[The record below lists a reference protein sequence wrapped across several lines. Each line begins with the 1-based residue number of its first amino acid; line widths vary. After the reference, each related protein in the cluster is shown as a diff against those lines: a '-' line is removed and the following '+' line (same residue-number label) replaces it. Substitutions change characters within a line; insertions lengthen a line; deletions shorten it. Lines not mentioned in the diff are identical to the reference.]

1 MYERFSPRTAQVS
14 PLTDAQFVEAAEQI
28 PPPDPGFIPVD
39 AAAPAADGVAAA
51 STAGAVSALA
61 GILKNL
67 TGRLH
72 LQDITVDDLLLLGI
86 LILILRKNAE
96 WDVLLIMAVLFFLG
110 MFESSKT

>member
-1 MYERFSPRTAQVS
+1 MYERFSPLAAQGT
-14 PLTDAQFVEAAEQI
+14 PLMDAQFIEAAE
-28 PPPDPGFIPVD
+28 PAPDAGFIPVD
-39 AAAPAADGVAAA
+39 AVSPPADNAAA
-51 STAGAVSALA
+51 AAGTASALA
-61 GILKNL
+61 GIFKNL

-86 LILILRKNAE
+86 LVLILRKNAE